1 MDIKFLFSKNK
12 LIGSYIIR
20 LCSYWVNNIGFT
32 FDNTPSHVAI
42 LIDDIYVIESVMSDG
57 VRIIP
62 YNKWLERNIL
72 ISKIEAD
79 NFKECPKDLMFE
91 MWGKSYDNKGLF
103 YFAICVLKNKLFNT
117 PLPKT
122 NIFEQEDRFFCT
134 EFASRI
140 YDGDT
145 GSMRTPLQLMKIIQD
160 GQI

>member
-1 MDIKFLFSKNK
+1 MYILFSKK
-12 LIGSYIIR
+12 HTFGSYLIR
-20 LCSYWVNNIGFT
+20 QGSYWVNDHSYSFNEV
-32 FDNTPSHVAI
+32 PSHVAV
-42 LIDDIYVIESVMSDG
+42 LIDDTYVIESIIHDG

-62 YNKWLERNIL
+62 YNKWLERNIE
-72 ISKIEAD
+72 IIKIPINKIQET
-79 NFKECPKDLMFE
+79 PKSLMFE

-122 NIFEQEDRFFCT
+122 NIYEQEDSFFCT